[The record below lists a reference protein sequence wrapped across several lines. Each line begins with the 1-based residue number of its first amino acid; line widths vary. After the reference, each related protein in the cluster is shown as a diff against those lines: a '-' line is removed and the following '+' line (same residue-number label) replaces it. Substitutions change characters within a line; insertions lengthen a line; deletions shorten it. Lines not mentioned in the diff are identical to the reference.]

1 MTPLILA
8 LTVDLN
14 SKFVLQI
21 EDAQIKLSEVSH
33 LCVEGDSL
41 VILNKALRHLT
52 TQVLHS
58 LHKILYHSNFL
69 GKIPSIYSEARQSL
83 SETGNYKMLAMLPNI
98 AAKSVFKFVYNISSS
113 VGFNIVKLA
122 HTPKSDLDN
131 YKDNM
136 DQ

>member
-1 MTPLILA
+1 
-8 LTVDLN
+8 
-14 SKFVLQI
+14 
-21 EDAQIKLSEVSH
+21 
-33 LCVEGDSL
+33 
-41 VILNKALRHLT
+41 
-52 TQVLHS
+52 
-58 LHKILYHSNFL
+58 
-69 GKIPSIYSEARQSL
+69 
-83 SETGNYKMLAMLPNI
+83 MLPNI